1 LVSYV
6 VLDVYHCVCIYDI
19 TCAAVLLSMV
29 WLWFALLC
37 YEDGGHCWI
46 VLDEDG
52 RSKSVGFAMRWGL
65 AYGPGQYKLTDT
77 CVCAC
82 TLVRSRICAGH
93 Y

>member
-19 TCAAVLLSMV
+19 VCAAVLLSMV
-29 WLWFALLC
+29 WFTLLY

-77 CVCAC
+77 RVCTC